1 MSYSGDEYRNQL
13 QQLLPPGYAIP
24 ATEGTDA
31 YLLLDGIAQE
41 LARLDGRAETLIS
54 EANPATTNE
63 MLPDWERVA
72 GLPDECSSGEDSTVE
87 ERRRALL
94 AKLTATGG
102 QSAAYFIEVAKALG
116 YDVTIEEFHP
126 FRVGM
131 SQVGDPL
138 TNGPWQF
145 TWRVNAPADTV
156 STFKVGLSVV
166 GDPLATWGNDMLEC
180 FLNKIKPAHTILL
193 FGYGGATA
201 PA

>member
-41 LARLDGRAETLIS
+41 LARLDGRAEVLIS

-72 GLPDECSSGEDSTVE
+72 GLPDECSEGLDSSVE
-87 ERRRALL
+87 ARRRALL

-102 QSAAYFIEVAKALG
+102 QSAAYYIQVAKALG
-116 YDVTIEEFHP
+116 YDVTITEFHP

-131 SQVGDPL
+131 SKVGEAL
-138 TNGPWQF
+138 TNGDWQF
-145 TWRVNAPADTV
+145 TWRINAPADTV
-156 STFKVGLSVV
+156 STFKVGLSTA

-193 FGYGGATA
+193 FGYGAAT
-201 PA
+201 P